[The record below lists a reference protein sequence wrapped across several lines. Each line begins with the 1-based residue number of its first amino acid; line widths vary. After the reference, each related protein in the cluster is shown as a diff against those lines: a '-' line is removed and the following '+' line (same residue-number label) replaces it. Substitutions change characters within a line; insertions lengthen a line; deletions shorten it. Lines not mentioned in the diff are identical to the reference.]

1 MNTQLR
7 SRSIGDKWTD
17 TVRGHNWKQ
26 LQTGNTEG
34 FCHKIARSL
43 WKSLNLYKRY
53 NFAYR

>member
-7 SRSIGDKWTD
+7 SRSIGVKWTD